1 MRWISLVT
9 SEKHHENDKCRS
21 MTEERLLF
29 CEAKTFIIFYGRCFL
44 QTTSNCT
51 LQVSDHLILC
61 FDVWQIFSIYER
73 QINPSQWHSF
83 FTIQK
88 KLKVHKCL
96 FSNFVPLYLITEYK
110 HCHNIIYLCKL
121 VTLSIEK
128 QTHPL
133 NISHV
138 DLLQLL
144 TTQFLKDN

>member
-1 MRWISLVT
+1 MFHEYLSTLYFLPNDARGIIQSRKRTVKRKSCDEYLLWRPKNIMKMISAGQWL
-9 SEKHHENDKCRS
+9 KKGFF
-21 MTEERLLF
+21 F

-51 LQVSDHLILC
+51 LQVSDHLIFC

-96 FSNFVPLYLITEYK
+96 FSNFVSL
-110 HCHNIIYLCKL
+110 
-121 VTLSIEK
+121 
-128 QTHPL
+128 
-133 NISHV
+133 
-138 DLLQLL
+138 
-144 TTQFLKDN
+144 